1 MLIHHICFAS
11 LNYIFIHL
19 PDLPTCNRYLPSS
32 HGPNDRRVLVRIHR
46 ERAQAAAEHKL
57 GRNRIHVDSDIFPVR
72 SDIYPYKHSTC
83 YRRELATNIGTH
95 YATLFRPLYGKMSD
109 IFGRKPC
116 LVFAYAV
123 FGLGSLFC
131 GLARNM
137 TELIAARAFAGLGG
151 GGMTT

>member
-1 MLIHHICFAS
+1 MANI
-11 LNYIFIHL
+11 
-19 PDLPTCNRYLPSS
+19 
-32 HGPNDRRVLVRIHR
+32 
-46 ERAQAAAEHKL
+46 RAL
-57 GRNRIHVDSDIFPVR
+57 S
-72 SDIYPYKHSTC
+72 
-83 YRRELATNIGTH
+83 
-95 YATLFRPLYGKMSD
+95 RPLYGKMSD

-116 LVFAYAV
+116 LVVAYAV